1 MKRSIGLTAL
11 VFYGVGTMIGGGIYA
26 LLGKI
31 IGEVGVFTPLSLLL
45 AGAVALISAF
55 SFAELS
61 SRFPVSA
68 GEAAYVE
75 AAFDNRWLSQLVGCL
90 VVLTGVVSSATLCA
104 ATGGFLLDL
113 TAMPVT
119 GLIVGTVLTLTAIAA
134 WGVTVSVTVVAMVTL
149 LEAGTLVVIIGLSA
163 DRMLQLPSLITDMA
177 VNLEQFEVG
186 ALVAATF
193 LAFYAFVGF
202 EDMVNMA
209 EEVRDVERN
218 MPLAIFIAVAITIV
232 LYLGVAV
239 VALTLEDREG
249 LVGAHT
255 PLAMLLP
262 SGSSVLLIGVIS
274 ILAGLNGAL
283 VQMMMAARV
292 LYGMARR
299 GMAPRVLSGINDRT
313 RTPMTATL
321 LVGLIVLLLASSFTL
336 TGLAEAT
343 SFIILGVFFLVNL
356 SLVVIR
362 LREGRGAMPTRLPWL
377 SSLAAA
383 SCLAM
388 LALRLLS

>member
-1 MKRSIGLTAL
+1 

-31 IGEVGVFTPLSLLL
+31 IGAVGVFTPLSLML

-61 SRFPVSA
+61 RRFPVSA
-68 GEAAYVE
+68 GEAAYVN
-75 AAFDNRWLSQLVGCL
+75 AAFNRQWLSQLVGCL
-90 VVLTGVVSSATLCA
+90 VVLTGVVSAATLCA

-119 GLIVGTVLTLTAIAA
+119 GLIVLTALVLTAIAA
-134 WGVTVSVTVVAMVTL
+134 WGVTVSVTAVALITII
-149 LEAGTLVVIIGLSA
+149 EAGTLVVIIALSA
-163 DRMLQLPSLITDMA
+163 DRMVQLPSLVTDMTS
-177 VNLEQFEVG
+177 NLAQFDAAAMVT
-186 ALVAATF
+186 ATF

-218 MPLAIFIAVAITIV
+218 MPLAIFISVAITV
-232 LYLGVAV
+232 SLYLGVAV
-239 VALTLEDREG
+239 AAITLDDREG
-249 LVGAHT
+249 LAAAHT
-255 PLAMLLP
+255 PLALLLP
-262 SGSSVLLIGVIS
+262 GGSSALLIGLIS

-283 VQMMMAARV
+283 VQMVMAARV

-299 GMAPRVLSGINDRT
+299 GMAPRILGGVNAST

-321 LVGLIVLLLASSFTL
+321 LVGLIVLWLASSFPL
-336 TGLAEAT
+336 AGLAEAT

-356 SLVVIR
+356 SLAAIR
-362 LREGRGAMPTRLPWL
+362 WREWRSGPAGRFPALAT
-377 SSLAAA
+377 LAAV

-388 LALRLLS
+388 LALRFWR